1 MKFSHHLL
9 LTPLACLAAL
19 IPASGQTPARLG
31 PYGNSLLPAGFTAAL
46 HSEEAA
52 EPASAIPY
60 VNLKHAPLLLTKE
73 ISAENLTPAQK
84 AVREADKHF
93 QFGKFFI
100 QESKFDQ
107 ARAEFDQALETLL
120 SVPESAPDRA
130 VAEKKSE
137 ELIRLIHRYDIES
150 LGAGESPD
158 NPVFVQSNLPELL
171 ERTFPIDPR
180 LKDRTLAQVSAA
192 ASELP
197 LTVNDAVL
205 SYINYFTSERGRRVM
220 IYGWKHAGR
229 YRNMIA
235 RILDEEGVPQE
246 LISLAQA
253 ESGFVPRAVS
263 RAAAAGMW
271 QFVRSRGSEYGLTT
285 SALHDDRLDPEKAT
299 HAAAKHLRDLYNQL
313 GDWYLAMAAYNCGP
327 YCVERAVQRTGFAD
341 FWELRN
347 RQVLPRETM
356 NYVPAILAMAII
368 SKNPE
373 AYGIT
378 PDAPESPMEYD
389 TVQTT
394 APTSLALIADAADLP
409 VAEIRD
415 LNPSLLRS
423 LAPADYEV
431 RVPKSKGVVVL
442 AALESVPEAKRASW
456 RLHRVSD
463 GETLV
468 AIARRYSTAA
478 NSIVAANARLDSSF
492 FDAPESGEMLLIPA
506 AAQLQPAHRS
516 KSSARARATTR
527 RTTQNAAKRTH
538 PAAAKRVSVVSK
550 TRKPISR

>member
-1 MKFSHHLL
+1 MNLRNHLL

-19 IPASGQTPARLG
+19 IPASGQTPARLT
-31 PYGNSLLPAGFTAAL
+31 PYGNALVPAGFSAAL
-46 HSEEAA
+46 RAEGPA
-52 EPASAIPY
+52 EPAPAVPSVTFRQPA
-60 VNLKHAPLLLTKE
+60 LLMPRE
-73 ISAENLTPAQK
+73 VAAESLTPSQK
-84 AVREADKHF
+84 AVREADKHY
-93 QFGKFFI
+93 QYGKFCI
-100 QESKFDQ
+100 QEGKLEQ
-107 ARAEFDQALETLL
+107 ARTEFDQALETLL
-120 SVPESAPDRA
+120 NVPESAPDRA

-150 LGAGESPD
+150 LGSGESPD
-158 NPVFVQSNLPELL
+158 NPVFVQSTLPELL

-180 LKDRTLAQVSAA
+180 LKDRTLAQVAA
-192 ASELP
+192 SASELP

-220 IYGWKHAGR
+220 VYGWKHAGR
-229 YRNMIA
+229 YKAMIS

-246 LISLAQA
+246 LMSLAQA

-271 QFVRSRGSEYGLTT
+271 QFLRSRGSEYGLTY
-285 SALHDDRLDPEKAT
+285 SAMHDDRLDPEKAT
-299 HAAAKHLRDLYNQL
+299 RAAAKHLRDLYTQL

-327 YCVERAVQRTGFAD
+327 FCVERAVQRTGFAD
-341 FWELRN
+341 FWELRS
-347 RQVLPRETM
+347 RSVLPRETM

-378 PDAPESPMEYD
+378 PESPDPALEYD

-394 APTSLALIADAADLP
+394 AATSLSLIADAADLP

-415 LNPSLLRS
+415 LNPSLLRNM
-423 LAPADYEV
+423 APPNYVV
-431 RVPKSKGVVVL
+431 RVPKSKGSVVL
-442 AALESVPEAKRASW
+442 AALESVPEGKRASW
-456 RLHRVSD
+456 RLHRVTE

-478 NSIVAANARLDSSF
+478 NSIIAANARLDSSF

-506 AAQLQPAHRS
+506 SMPAQPAHRAA
-516 KSSARARATTR
+516 SSRGRSTARRHYTGTASHSR
-527 RTTQNAAKRTH
+527 
-538 PAAAKRVSVVSK
+538 PASAKRVAVTSK
-550 TRKPISR
+550 TRKSIHR